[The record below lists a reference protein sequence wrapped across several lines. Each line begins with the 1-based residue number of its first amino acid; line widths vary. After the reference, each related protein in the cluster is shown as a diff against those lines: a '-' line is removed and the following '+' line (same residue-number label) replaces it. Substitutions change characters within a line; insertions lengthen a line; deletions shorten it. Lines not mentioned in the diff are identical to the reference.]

1 MICMNFGGTQVR
13 VERKK
18 RTESPLCQKVLG
30 IGIALLLVI
39 LVTGIIIA
47 LSGKSPLAAFQC
59 MVKGAFGTKNSVA
72 ETLIKAVP
80 LLLSGLGLTICYRT
94 GLTSVGSEGQIIM
107 GGLMATIVG
116 VNLGGLPA
124 PVVIPMAM
132 TAGIIGGGIWAG
144 IAGLLKAKLGV
155 SEVINTIM
163 LNYVA
168 TYLVAYL
175 VDGPIQE
182 AAGHYPQSDLL
193 GENAWLPVILPG
205 TRMHLGVILAAVSVV
220 LVYMLLW
227 KLPLGYQ
234 MRAVGNNPIAAKT
247 NGINVARNMVLAMFL
262 SGAFAGLAGSVEIMG
277 IHHRLMNGFSS
288 SYGFDSMAVALLGGL
303 HPVGVTI
310 AAIFF
315 GALRTGANTMQ
326 RTLQV
331 PVSLVNVIQGLV
343 ILFVL
348 MQALLSRFTI
358 RIIQRNAK
366 EKGAK
371 QHA

>member
-1 MICMNFGGTQVR
+1 MI
-13 VERKK
+13 
-18 RTESPLCQKVLG
+18 
-30 IGIALLLVI
+30 
-39 LVTGIIIA
+39 
-47 LSGKSPLAAFQC
+47 
-59 MVKGAFGTKNSVA
+59 
-72 ETLIKAVP
+72 
-80 LLLSGLGLTICYRT
+80 
-94 GLTSVGSEGQIIM
+94 
-107 GGLMATIVG
+107 
-116 VNLGGLPA
+116 
-124 PVVIPMAM
+124 
-132 TAGIIGGGIWAG
+132 AGILGGGIWAG

-182 AAGHYPQSDLL
+182 AAGTIRSLTCWEKTRGFQSSCR
-193 GENAWLPVILPG
+193 GRGCIC
-205 TRMHLGVILAAVSVV
+205 VILAAVSVV

-234 MRAVGNNPIAAKT
+234 MRAVETIPSRQRQ

-366 EKGAK
+366 EKGQNSMLDIVSGFLEAMVRMACPIMLASLGALFTA
-371 QHA
+371 QRHHQFRHGRHYDHGGLLACMAPTCPEIPGWAHCLECWAGWPQRWFLAL

>member
-1 MICMNFGGTQVR
+1 MIQMNIGGAQVQ
-13 VERKK
+13 VARKK
-18 RTESPLCQKVLG
+18 RTESPLFQKVLG
-30 IGIALLLVI
+30 LGLALILVI

-47 LSGKSPLAAFQC
+47 LSGKSPLVAGQC
-59 MVKGAFGTKNSVA
+59 MIRGAFGTKNSVA
-72 ETLIKAVP
+72 ETLIKSVP
-80 LLLSGLGLTICYRT
+80 LLLSALGLTICYRT
-94 GLTSVGSEGQIIM
+94 GLTSVGSEGQIII

-116 VNLGGLPA
+116 VKLAALPSIALIPLGMIVGA
-124 PVVIPMAM
+124 
-132 TAGIIGGGIWAG
+132 IGGGLWAS

-168 TYLVAYL
+168 TYLVGYL
-175 VDGPIQE
+175 VDGPLQE
-182 AAGHYPQSDLL
+182 AAGFYPQSDML
-193 GENAWLPVILPG
+193 GENAWLPTILSG
-205 TRMHLGVILAAVSVV
+205 TRMHIGVIIAAVSVV
-220 LVYMLLW
+220 LVWFLLW

-234 MRAVGNNPIAAKT
+234 MRAAGSNPIAART
-247 NGINVARNMVLAMFL
+247 NGINVAKNMVLAMFL
-262 SGAFAGLAGSVEIMG
+262 SGAFAGLAGSIEIMG
-277 IHHRLMNGFSS
+277 LHHRLMNGFSS

-310 AAIFF
+310 AALFF

-348 MQALLSRFTI
+348 TQALLSRFTI
-358 RIIQRNAK
+358 RIIQRYAGKK
-366 EKGAK
+366 EEDH
-371 QHA
+371 HA